1 MSDSF
6 ETPWTIAH
14 QAPLSKGSPRQEYWS
29 GLSFPS
35 SRDLSD
41 PGIKPASPALTDR
54 FFTIE
59 LLAKAAENGNAY
71 TKMIKI

>member
-1 MSDSF
+1 MSDPLV
-6 ETPWTIAH
+6 TPWTIPH
-14 QAPLSKGSPRQEYWS
+14 QASLFKGSNRQEYGS

-41 PGIKPASPALTDR
+41 PGIKPASPALADR
-54 FFTIE
+54 LLTIE
-59 LLAKAAENGNAY
+59 LLEKAAKNGKVY

>member
-6 ETPWTIAH
+6 VTPWTIAH
-14 QAPLSKGSPRQEYWS
+14 QAPLSKGSPRQEYWRGFS
-29 GLSFPS
+29 LPS

-41 PGIKPASPALTDR
+41 PGIKPAFPALADR

-59 LLAKAAENGNAY
+59 LLGKAAENGNAY

>member
-1 MSDSF
+1 MSNSF
-6 ETPWTIAH
+6 VIPQTVAH
-14 QAPLSKGSPRQEYWS
+14 QAPLSMEFPRQEYWS